1 MFLSSR
7 RTITD
12 PAHNRGDDD
21 MFNRIEKAL
30 TPRGFAFAGLFV
42 ASLTSTAFAL
52 APAHAASRDAQ
63 MSMQPGAVHSY
74 SPGRSDTGIQT
85 SGPIFSKGY
94 YVGQDPDLAIRF
106 QLLRDGFYGT
116 R

>member
-1 MFLSSR
+1 
-7 RTITD
+7 
-12 PAHNRGDDD
+12 

-42 ASLTSTAFAL
+42 GSLTSTAFAV

-63 MSMQPGAVHSY
+63 MSIHSY
-74 SPGRSDTGIQT
+74 SPGHSDTGIQT

>member
-1 MFLSSR
+1 M
-7 RTITD
+7 
-12 PAHNRGDDD
+12 
-21 MFNRIEKAL
+21 
-30 TPRGFAFAGLFV
+30 
-42 ASLTSTAFAL
+42 SL
-52 APAHAASRDAQ
+52 
-63 MSMQPGAVHSY
+63 QPGAVHSY
-74 SPGRSDTGIQT
+74 SPGHSDTGIQT